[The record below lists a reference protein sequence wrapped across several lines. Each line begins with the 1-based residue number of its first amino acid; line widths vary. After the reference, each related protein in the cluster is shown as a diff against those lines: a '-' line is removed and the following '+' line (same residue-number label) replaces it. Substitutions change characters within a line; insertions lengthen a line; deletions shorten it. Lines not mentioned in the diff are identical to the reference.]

1 MNYLRNTF
9 KGVSKP
15 LLIMPLLLAVISIT
29 MMVSTAGNNGF
40 RTVIVQSAAYVLGC
54 IFVVIIANMDYSV
67 VEGIEKKLYIGS
79 VVFLLTVYLPFIG
92 VELNGARSWI
102 NLGFTTFQPS
112 ELVKLSFILLFAH
125 YLTRHRNDLRTFRG
139 VAMALAYSLPFLL
152 IVTKEDLGSG
162 LVFGIV
168 WVIMIFYAGIDR
180 ALFAKCAAA
189 VGISIPI
196 IYHFLDEYQK
206 DRIRAFLH
214 PDNLSIAANYQ
225 IYQSKTAIGSGGFF
239 GKGLFHGTQKDLN
252 FLPVQN
258 SDFVF
263 AVIVE
268 ELGFIGGIAVIAIY
282 SVLMYNIAN
291 VAKRCQDMTGSLIV
305 IGVLGM
311 FVFQIFENI
320 GMTMSVMPATGITL
334 PFLSYGGSSILSNMM
349 AMGLVINVAIRNR
362 GVQFD
367 KEQLKSKESII
378 SDADYA
384 GMQQ

>member
-1 MNYLRNTF
+1 MKITAF
-9 KGVSKP
+9 FVS
-15 LLIMPLLLAVISIT
+15 L
-29 MMVSTAGNNGF
+29 
-40 RTVIVQSAAYVLGC
+40 
-54 IFVVIIANMDYSV
+54 
-67 VEGIEKKLYIGS
+67 
-79 VVFLLTVYLPFIG
+79 
-92 VELNGARSWI
+92 
-102 NLGFTTFQPS
+102 
-112 ELVKLSFILLFAH
+112 
-125 YLTRHRNDLRTFRG
+125 

-168 WVIMIFYAGIDR
+168 WVIMIFYAGIDG